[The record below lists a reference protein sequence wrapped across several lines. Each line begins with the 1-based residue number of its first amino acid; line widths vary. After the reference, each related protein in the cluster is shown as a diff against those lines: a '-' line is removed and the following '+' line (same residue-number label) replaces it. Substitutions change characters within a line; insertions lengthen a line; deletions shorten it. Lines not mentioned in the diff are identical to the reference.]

1 VAPALLVLPVG
12 HAAQVAEP
20 AAALYV
26 LAAQIVHA
34 SEAPEPELEKP
45 AAQVQ
50 VAASALLVLL
60 LGHAEQLLAM
70 AAL

>member
-1 VAPALLVLPVG
+1 MGSDGAHRLYNKRARCVL
-12 HAAQVAEP
+12 
-20 AAALYV
+20 
-26 LAAQIVHA
+26 VHA